1 MPLILMVSQ
10 STKFVEVASVGCTN
24 GASDNTQFPK
34 LLLMDVVGNLQKK
47 KKKKSPFWKDE
58 GGRTKQSKVKHTKK
72 KERPSLFWLNRQ
84 AKQ

>member
-47 KKKKSPFWKDE
+47 KKKKVPFGKTK
-58 GGRTKQSKVKHTKK
+58 GG
-72 KERPSLFWLNRQ
+72 ERNK
-84 AKQ
+84 AK

>member
-10 STKFVEVASVGCTN
+10 STKFVKVALVGCTN

-47 KKKKSPFWKDE
+47 KKRVPFGKMKGE
-58 GGRTKQSKVKHTKK
+58 
-72 KERPSLFWLNRQ
+72 ERNK
-84 AKQ
+84 AK